1 MDDDRF
7 EVSLRF
13 RLTVEAKIR
22 QLEEDAIFDAK
33 AMADLE
39 CEDHRRRQRMLV
51 QAQLE
56 RARTLRELLIATRVR
71 PQTAA

>member
-22 QLEEDAIFDAK
+22 QLEENAILDAR
-33 AMADLE
+33 AMTDLE

-51 QAQLE
+51 QAQLDQ
-56 RARTLRELLIATRVR
+56 ARTLRELLISTRLR